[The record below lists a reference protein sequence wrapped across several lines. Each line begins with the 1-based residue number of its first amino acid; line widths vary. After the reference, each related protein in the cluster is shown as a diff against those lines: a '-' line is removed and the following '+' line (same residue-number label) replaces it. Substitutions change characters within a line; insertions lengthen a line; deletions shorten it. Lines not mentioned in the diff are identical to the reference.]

1 MVNKNLY
8 VMLLIL
14 KFIKLVEVNTS
25 WPEHPVNKKNYHNCS
40 FIKKIIFNL
49 FLILTYYIYLN

>member
-1 MVNKNLY
+1 
-8 VMLLIL
+8 MLLIL

-25 WPEHPVNKKNYHNCS
+25 WPGHPVNKKNYHNCS